1 MKSGTSKLRLDF
13 AGFYRVFIIDTG
25 SSISLIQPQVS
36 ISPVEPTT
44 LAPFGVT
51 GSELQVQG
59 TQRVDFRVK
68 DKIFSDKFC
77 VCLLPTDADG
87 IIGMDFL

>member
-1 MKSGTSKLRLDF
+1 MKSGTPTVRLDI

-36 ISPVEPTT
+36 SSPGEPTR

-51 GSELQVQG
+51 GSELQIQG
-59 TQRVDFRVK
+59 TQRVDFRVN
-68 DKIFSDKFC
+68 DKIQPP
-77 VCLLPTDADG
+77 VLCLFTPYG
-87 IIGMDFL
+87 C